1 MSVPS
6 SLALCSHL
14 RAAAC
19 GILNCAHMLTLR
31 RGFLP
36 LGRLVVGTVDIMQKA
51 IGDDDKTNF
60 LSSHFKWIFSK
71 AKALTNGQFIG
82 RLQTFVELQFRFK
95 LHFYTK
101 KMQFEM

>member
-36 LGRLVVGTVDIMQKA
+36 LGRLVGGTVDIVQKA

-60 LSSHFKWIFSK
+60 LPSHFIWILNK
-71 AKALTNGQFIG
+71 AKALTRPHFATDNKFAIAFYPTSILLTHLAGQDN
-82 RLQTFVELQFRFK
+82 LL
-95 LHFYTK
+95 
-101 KMQFEM
+101 